1 MYFVGVDLAWGEL
14 NQSGI
19 AVIDTDGRLLHVG
32 VAQDDSSIADAV
44 APYISDECLVAIDA
58 PLIVKNATGHR
69 PCEAAL
75 NGDFQKFEAGARP
88 AFTGRPEF
96 AHVPRGARLAN
107 LLGLDMDPDSRA
119 SRRAIEVYPHP
130 ATVALFGLGRTLK
143 YKKGAVEDRRGEL
156 LRLMTLIEERDGAT
170 PRLRVNHNV
179 AWVELRNRVAAATR
193 QVQLDKTEDPVD
205 AALCAYIALYWYQR
219 PEDVTI
225 YGDFASGYIV
235 TPTLPPGLAP
245 APRSPAPV
253 PTADDHR
260 TDLLK
265 RLARAETLLADAMA
279 ELTAIRERL
288 RRE

>member
-19 AVIDTDGRLLHVG
+19 AVIHTDGRLLHVG

-44 APYISDECLVAIDA
+44 APYTSDECLVAIDA

-69 PCEAAL
+69 SCEAAL
-75 NGDFQKFEAGARP
+75 NRDFQKFEAGARP

-96 AHVPRGARLAN
+96 AQVPRGARLAN

-130 ATVALFGLGRTLK
+130 ATVALFGLGRDPQVK
-143 YKKGAVEDRRGEL
+143 RGAIDDRRGEL
-156 LRLMTLIEERDGAT
+156 LRLMTLIEELDGAT

-193 QVQLDKTEDPVD
+193 QVQLDSTEDPVD
-205 AALCAYIALYWYQR
+205 APLVRIHRALLVSASRGRHHLRRLCERLHRHANSSARPGAAQR
-219 PEDVTI
+219 
-225 YGDFASGYIV
+225 G
-235 TPTLPPGLAP
+235 
-245 APRSPAPV
+245 PAPV
-253 PTADDHR
+253 PATDDHR

-265 RLARAETLLADAMA
+265 RLARAEALLADAMA